1 MVENGEGK
9 SKFTNLLTK
18 YVFINSFFFWKTK
31 PITKINVFLMSTKYY
46 SSRARWFG
54 ASIKKNTNVM
64 VRLEVQQ
71 S

>member
-18 YVFINSFFFWKTK
+18 YVFINSFFFLENEADH
-31 PITKINVFLMSTKYY
+31 KINVFLISTKYY
-46 SSRARWFG
+46 SSRTRWFG